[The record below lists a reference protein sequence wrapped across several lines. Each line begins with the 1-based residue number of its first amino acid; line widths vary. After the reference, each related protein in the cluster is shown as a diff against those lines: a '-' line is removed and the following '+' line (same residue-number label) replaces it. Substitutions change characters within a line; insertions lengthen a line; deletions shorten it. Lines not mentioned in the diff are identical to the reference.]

1 MHLIVEPKKKS
12 MMKKSILLVAA
23 IIFPMLTMASGNMQT
38 VEFKVNGNCGG
49 CKANIEQAAQIEGV
63 SEAEWSVETKMLSL
77 TYCTETVD
85 LDDVYQE
92 IADAGYSS
100 EKLEAS
106 GGSSCGDAEATSD
119 CGSVNSSSGCCSSD
133 K

>member
-1 MHLIVEPKKKS
+1 ME
-12 MMKKSILLVAA
+12 
-23 IIFPMLTMASGNMQT
+23 T

-49 CKANIEQAAQIEGV
+49 CKATIEQAAQIEGV

-100 EKLEAS
+100 EKLEAA
-106 GGSSCGDAEATSD
+106 GNSSCGSDEATSD
-119 CGSVNSSSGCCSSD
+119 CGSGTSSGCCSD
-133 K
+133 

>member
-1 MHLIVEPKKKS
+1 ML
-12 MMKKSILLVAA
+12 KKSILLVTA
-23 IIFPMLTMASGNMQT
+23 IIFPMLTMALGNMET

-49 CKANIEQAAQIEGV
+49 CKATIEQAAQIEGV

-77 TYCTETVD
+77 TYCAETVD

-100 EKLEAS
+100 EKLAAS
-106 GGSSCGDAEATSD
+106 GGSSCGDAEAKSD
-119 CGSVNSSSGCCSSD
+119 CDSVSSSSGCCSGD